1 MVDFVRQELRKET
14 GEKPFVVT
22 DRYDRSSSLAF
33 YLPGHPFVYSVMS
46 NVGGRQSQYDI
57 WPGLEKGHMDAG
69 LLGRPAVVVQ
79 FMGRKP
85 LEKLMTA
92 SFEHWT
98 GPVVLPVVYEGVVVQ
113 TVAVYKAYGF
123 KGVPAGFGKGGGAW

>member
-1 MVDFVRQELRKET
+1 MREELRAET
-14 GEKPFVVT
+14 GQEPFVVT

-46 NVGGRQSQYDI
+46 NVGGRRSQYDI
-57 WPGLEKGHMDAG
+57 WPGLEVGHMDAN

-79 FMGRKP
+79 FMGREAM
-85 LEKLMTA
+85 EKLLTA

-98 GPVVLPVVYEGVVVQ
+98 GPAILPVEYEGVMVQ

-123 KGVPAGFGKGGGAW
+123 KGVPAGFGKGSGAY